1 MLLLLFVNKMQG
13 KDKTRLHCSQGGRYS
28 MEQNLNYYI
37 TARVNVGC
45 SLTSIMGAIRWG
57 TRGRRPLH
65 FSDSGDIIWH
75 ASPTFFSLGFVIQG
89 VHKVSLQFKKIIKK
103 WNDEISQWGFFY
115 VIQYFIKFLL
125 TLKFIVSDKIS

>member
-45 SLTSIMGAIRWG
+45 S
-57 TRGRRPLH
+57 
-65 FSDSGDIIWH
+65 
-75 ASPTFFSLGFVIQG
+75 
-89 VHKVSLQFKKIIKK
+89 
-103 WNDEISQWGFFY
+103 
-115 VIQYFIKFLL
+115 
-125 TLKFIVSDKIS
+125 